1 MAFYGRNNATDT
13 TNFKF
18 DRIYSNRVEMEANT
32 SSDGIFLNRYILIEY
47 DKEFVLPS
55 QEEGY
60 KLYGENTYNQIRAIL
75 NEDLTIHQKNSK
87 IDSITYQSVREYDST
102 VWVKTSIHTDDGNEQ
117 IKYVQIAELN
127 SVVPTLNIKL
137 VAPSLEAKDITNA
150 SLDGLP
156 GFDKTNSTNVSYDLY
171 MQPIWQFTEE
181 VIVNPIDE
189 NLIAGNSSSYDTS
202 ISAELNTDTDKTD
215 LNGNTHKQFT
225 FSFPIIG
232 SMFSKMYELLY
243 GGTGDKKNNPDKDT
257 PMGIANDFNNI
268 VKNTIPYKA
277 NSGYRGFTFDF
288 VGDSVQ
294 GVKFEPVGIEEA
306 LNDSENDEM
315 IIEVHI
321 DSDGVFLGQG
331 FKYAIS
337 EQLKELLNTEDVT
350 KKKITDAIEALIEEY
365 NQFTDT
371 TNETVNNYISEFNE
385 LETAYNQLNWANENE
400 SFQMA
405 TSSNY
410 LIDNNYQ
417 ADLSKEEPIQPNDS
431 LNTALAKLEGQIAN
445 NTIDQVFVINEEN
458 AGNLPAVIENKI
470 VFIEIDKDKHTF
482 PSPLCL
488 SSDTGK
494 QLVEYVIED
503 NTGEAACVLSP
514 QAWTEPS
521 SIRTYIRG
529 SWLYQNQF
537 NEYLIAIPSTS
548 DIQLD
553 ILNDAS
559 RVQFD
564 IAYRDENN
572 LPQVDSWV
580 FTNIKFNEAG
590 VSLKNHIN
598 QQVYKLYTPIRDDS
612 NKFTEQLLAQV
623 KERYS
628 TEEQANYEEQVLN
641 ILNDQISPPSYCPIW
656 TEPKLLR
663 PKYITWSEN
672 PNTNEGQWE
681 RDFEYNV
688 TYKAYMEKEVPA
700 ISINNCNI
708 QCNFLKDSSNY
719 IISNSILDFNNCRI
733 QSLSLGSIPLKG
745 YEVIEQENYSLP
757 VTFNNCEI
765 FNFNNLVE
773 YVASDLSLKQTAGYD
788 ISFINSTINNS
799 IIQASASK
807 ITMEDSVFNNC
818 EFSSATSSYEEEL
831 VYSLTG
837 DSTTYYKSYR
847 FNNKKVTYNN
857 CLLDLGSSMR
867 FGEYENEHLTFINS
881 KIQCC
886 VLYEAAW
893 PKETYRT
900 FMGCSGSLNLT
911 NNANTLYNYM
921 KPKVLNDL
929 NNFTTII
936 ED

>member
-87 IDSITYQSVREYDST
+87 IDSVIYNTMREYDST

-137 VAPSLEAKDITNA
+137 VAPSLKAKDITNA
-150 SLDGLP
+150 SLDDLP

-181 VIVNPIDE
+181 AIVEPIEEDF
-189 NLIAGNSSSYDTS
+189 IAGNSSSYDTS
-202 ISAELNTDTDKTD
+202 ISAKLNTDTSKIDKG
-215 LNGNTHKQFT
+215 GNTHKQFT
-225 FSFPIIG
+225 FDFPIIG

-268 VKNTIPYKA
+268 EKNGIPYKTD
-277 NSGYRGFTFDF
+277 SGYRGFTFDF
-288 VGDSVQ
+288 VGDSEQ

-321 DSDGVFLGQG
+321 DSDGVFLGEG
-331 FKYAIS
+331 FENAIS
-337 EQLKELLNTEDVT
+337 EQLKELLNTENIT
-350 KKKITDAIEALIEEY
+350 EKKITDAIEALIEEY

-371 TNETVNNYISEFNE
+371 TNETVNNYISEFNN
-385 LETAYNQLNWANENE
+385 LENAYNQLNWANENE

-410 LIDNNYQ
+410 FVDDNYQ

-458 AGNLPAVIENKI
+458 AGNLPAVIENKM
-470 VFIEIDKDKHTF
+470 VFIENKEAVLETLEDSTNSLVIEKEISVICNDLQNNYNLYDWLYILKDEEMYYEDDVKSFSYGDGHYCFIFNKNQWENIKDKETILLNIK
-482 PSPLCL
+482 SRCTYTD
-488 SSDTGK
+488 SYKEQEWGEINCK
-494 QLVEYVIED
+494 LVEED
-503 NTGEAACVLSP
+503 VSHGSAGYILKESLKSYYTDFDNQYILLKLDSEYPQGIVDFDTKCKYFLPWAFVLDNDYSLVP
-514 QAWTEPS
+514 Q
-521 SIRTYIRG
+521 Y
-529 SWLYQNQF
+529 
-537 NEYLIAIPSTS
+537 
-548 DIQLD
+548 
-553 ILNDAS
+553 
-559 RVQFD
+559 QFD
-564 IAYRDENN
+564 LGGKDFLSANIYNNENFVS
-572 LPQVDSWV
+572 PYGEGPDQVEYIIKYK
-580 FTNIKFNEAG
+580 NI
-590 VSLKNHIN
+590 
-598 QQVYKLYTPIRDDS
+598 Y
-612 NKFTEQLLAQV
+612 NK
-623 KERYS
+623 
-628 TEEQANYEEQVLN
+628 
-641 ILNDQISPPSYCPIW
+641 
-656 TEPKLLR
+656 
-663 PKYITWSEN
+663 IT
-672 PNTNEGQWE
+672 
-681 RDFEYNV
+681 F
-688 TYKAYMEKEVPA
+688 
-700 ISINNCNI
+700 NNCNI

-745 YEVIEQENYSLP
+745 YEVIEIENYSLP
-757 VTFNNCEI
+757 VVFNNCEI

-773 YVASDLSLKQTAGYD
+773 YAEGKQMAGYD
-788 ISFINSTINNS
+788 ITFKNSVVNNS

-818 EFSSATSSYEEEL
+818 EFSSATSSYEQDI
-831 VYSLTG
+831 VVSTGG
-837 DSTTYYKSYR
+837 DSTIYYKTYC

-857 CLLDLGSSMR
+857 CLLDLTTAMS
-867 FGEYENEHLTFINS
+867 FGEYENERLTFINS
-881 KIQCC
+881 WINCYM
-886 VLYEAAW
+886 LPGSAW
-893 PKETYRT
+893 SKETYRT
-900 FMGCSGSLNLT
+900 FMGCS
-911 NNANTLYNYM
+911 
-921 KPKVLNDL
+921 
-929 NNFTTII
+929 
-936 ED
+936 